1 VAEDAP
7 HGENLTRRRLL
18 FGAALTLPLALAG
31 YWFARQPA
39 HSTPASPTSMV
50 LPPPAPG
57 TPTAA
62 PIPEVHPTPAP
73 VSTRRATTTPAPAAD
88 LRGAG
93 RLIFTTSDPAG
104 IVAID
109 ASGGNRRVLTSGAY
123 EGLCWS
129 PDGSRF
135 AAVGA
140 ALAGGVDEQVAIFA
154 SNGQPLAR
162 YGFAGTISRGLAW
175 SPDSRHVLC
184 RIRQA
189 DVDYQADQFPY
200 ITQLLDDDGVHAV
213 TLAPDPYALPWGW
226 TPTGRLAFLST
237 ADNTY
242 YGLLAVTAPV
252 TVWTTQVDGSDPRA
266 EATGTFRLLDWS
278 PDGQILYALGDLAL
292 VSQPGVISGRFPHS
306 LIALDRITGAQRTLV
321 TSSTLAAATDN
332 PSAPHWLD
340 SGLVAPGGGRIAL
353 WLSATAGSVM
363 AGTPE
368 LSRDT
373 TLVLVDGAG
382 QMLARET
389 LHDSVLPV
397 GLAWSPNGQA
407 LAYFVLPASNGQNE
421 LHILSP
427 GAATTLIYAI
437 DTTATVASA
446 VMAWSPDGRWIAFA
460 GPAGLLIGATRP
472 PARVYPL
479 APDGLRPA
487 WRPQDLFVGTT
498 P

>member
-1 VAEDAP
+1 MP
-7 HGENLTRRRLL
+7 
-18 FGAALTLPLALAG
+18 
-31 YWFARQPA
+31 
-39 HSTPASPTSMV
+39 
-50 LPPPAPG
+50 
-57 TPTAA
+57 
-62 PIPEVHPTPAP
+62 
-73 VSTRRATTTPAPAAD
+73 
-88 LRGAG
+88 
-93 RLIFTTSDPAG
+93 
-104 IVAID
+104 
-109 ASGGNRRVLTSGAY
+109 GAY

-140 ALAGGVDEQVAIFA
+140 ALAGNADEQVAIFA

-162 YGFAGTISRGLAW
+162 YGFAGTISRSLVW

-184 RIRQA
+184 RIRQT

-252 TVWTTQVDGSDPRA
+252 TVWTTRVDGSDPRA

-292 VSQPGVISGRFPHS
+292 VSQPGVINGRFPHS
-306 LIALDRITGAQRTLV
+306 LIVLDRVTGAQRTLV

-340 SGLVAPGGGRIAL
+340 SGLVAPDGGRIAL
-353 WLSATAGSVM
+353 WLTATAGSVM

-382 QMLARET
+382 QMLAHET

-407 LAYFVLPASNGQNE
+407 LAYFVYQPPTARTNSTSCRPA
-421 LHILSP
+421 
-427 GAATTLIYAI
+427 
-437 DTTATVASA
+437 
-446 VMAWSPDGRWIAFA
+446 
-460 GPAGLLIGATRP
+460 
-472 PARVYPL
+472 
-479 APDGLRPA
+479 LRP
-487 WRPQDLFVGTT
+487 R
-498 P
+498 